1 MSIPNFFARHWPVVG
16 QPSQPA
22 QLSRHQFGQP
32 SLPVQAPS
40 TALVSSQQSFA
51 GGTQAARDLEHGYA
65 FAPVV
70 AERNAEGDTVYRR
83 QGETTFVA
91 QSQDL
96 VQTQRPSH
104 NGTLS
109 QKDVDLPAGTRI
121 LSHLPL
127 GPEDR
132 PNTREGAQRRK
143 FRNLIN
149 WVNELG
155 RLHPDLETA
164 RQNNWQEHILKLKR
178 HIGALESQLKI
189 RLRKEATC
197 PIFKRL
203 IPTYPQL
210 WRHLDPK
217 TRRELEQGTASSQ
230 PSRMIEAPPSL
241 MKDEDTKASILVT
254 NTNSRPSDRQVT
266 SHGPR
271 SFGPVKR
278 EEEQGEDTLIENG
291 RFSAR
296 PSGLR
301 LSNLPAPFEQI
312 KTERQDSD
320 DSDDCIIVSERTV
333 RRVNQRNIA
342 PAPLAPRVHSRT
354 AAKSTIPL
362 PIRPTFGEPAITR
375 PTVAQP
381 IATGSTIAEPPVPTR
396 SLRNREVPLP
406 MLRRRS
412 RSPSLS
418 QLYRDLSPRR
428 DAIVEELSDAEVEE

>member
-1 MSIPNFFARHWPVVG
+1 MSIHSFFARHWPVVG

-22 QLSRHQFGQP
+22 QFSQHQFGQP
-32 SLPVQAPS
+32 SLPAATPS
-40 TALVSSQQSFA
+40 TALVSSQQTFA
-51 GGTQAARDLEHGYA
+51 GSTEATTDLEQGYA
-65 FAPVV
+65 IAPVV
-70 AERNAEGDTVYRR
+70 AGRTAEGDTVYRR

-96 VQTQRPSH
+96 VRTQRPTY

-109 QKDVDLPAGTRI
+109 QRDVDLPPGTRI

-132 PNTREGAQRRK
+132 PNTREGGQRRK
-143 FRNLIN
+143 FRNMIH

-164 RQNNWQEHILKLKR
+164 RQNNWQEQIVKLKR

-217 TRRELEQGTASSQ
+217 TRKELEQGTASSR

-241 MKDEDTKASILVT
+241 MKDEDTKASILAP
-254 NTNSRPSDRQVT
+254 NANARPSDRQVT
-266 SHGPR
+266 SNGPR
-271 SFGPVKR
+271 SFGPIKR
-278 EEEQGEDTLIENG
+278 EEEQAQDTPAENG
-291 RFSAR
+291 RFSTR

-301 LSNLPAPFEQI
+301 HSNLPAPFEQI

-320 DSDDCIIVSERTV
+320 DSDDCIIVSERPV
-333 RRVNQRNIA
+333 RRGNQRNTA
-342 PAPLAPRVHSRT
+342 PVPRAPRAHSRT
-354 AAKSTIPL
+354 AAQHTIPL
-362 PIRPTFGEPAITR
+362 PIRPTFGEPAIAR
-375 PTVAQP
+375 PTVARP
-381 IATGSTIAEPPVPTR
+381 TATESSIIEPLVPTR
-396 SLRNREVPLP
+396 SLRNREVPLSMP
-406 MLRRRS
+406 RRRS
-412 RSPSLS
+412 PSPSLS

-428 DAIVEELSDAEVEE
+428 DAIVEELSDSEFEE